1 VRLHRTPA
9 AFAALALS
17 LACGR
22 SAEPAHV
29 TAPGLALAATVS
41 PAVPRIGANEIALR
55 LADGAGAPVEG
66 AHLELSVAMPA
77 MGSMPAMGGA
87 VPVRERGDGRY
98 DARFDLTMAGS
109 WRVTIAAHAPGGAAL
124 AAEGALVVGTPGLRI
139 AASPGATGAPGA
151 TGGTEHGAHAPEAG
165 APPAEEGDAALVAIA
180 PARAAEIGVRSVPAR
195 RMERARTARAL
206 GTVGYDETAVTD
218 VSLKVR
224 GWIGAVQVGPPGA
237 EVARGDALFTLY
249 SPELYAAQQELLQA
263 AGSGGGEARGGP
275 DGATRGSASWRAQA
289 ARKRL
294 ALWDV
299 APAEIDA
306 ILRAGAPR
314 EELPIRAP
322 AAGVVVERNVVA
334 GSATQPGERIV
345 RIASLERVWVE
356 AEVYESDAALAAPGV
371 AAELDV
377 AALPGRTFAG
387 RVASVLPALSE
398 AARTLRVRLVLE
410 NPDRALRPGMWA
422 SVRLRGATE
431 ERLVVPDGAVLHA
444 GERSVVFVDEG
455 GGRYRPRRVELGATG
470 DGQVEVLRGL
480 LEGERVVSAGTF
492 LIAAESRLRAGRE
505 PW

>member
-1 VRLHRTPA
+1 MTTARISRTTG
-9 AFAALALS
+9 ALAAAVLW
-17 LACGR
+17 LACAR
-22 SAEPAHV
+22 SGEPARV

-41 PAVPRIGANEIALR
+41 PAVPRIGANEIALQ
-55 LADGAGAPVEG
+55 LADSAGAPIEG
-66 AHLELSVAMPA
+66 AHLELTVAMPA
-77 MGSMPAMGGA
+77 MGTMPAMGGT

-98 DARFDLTMAGS
+98 DAEFDLSMAGS
-109 WRVTIAAHAPGGAAL
+109 WRVTIAVHAPGGAAL

-139 AASPGATGAPGA
+139 APPPGAPAAAAEP
-151 TGGTEHGAHAPEAG
+151 GAHAPG
-165 APPAEEGDAALVAIA
+165 PSAPTAQDDAAALVSIA
-180 PARAAEIGVRSVPAR
+180 PARAKEIGVRSVAVR

-206 GTVGYDETAVTD
+206 GAVGYDETAITD

-237 EVARGDALFTLY
+237 EVSRGDALFTLY

-263 AGSGGGEARGGP
+263 AAAHGGGGSG
-275 DGATRGSASWRAQA
+275 WRAQA

-299 APAEIDA
+299 APGEIDA
-306 ILRAGAPR
+306 ILSAGAPR
-314 EELPIRAP
+314 EELTIRAP

-334 GSATQPGERIV
+334 GSAVEPGVRIV
-345 RIASLERVWVE
+345 RLAALDRVWVE
-356 AEVYESDAALAAPGV
+356 AEVYESDAPLAAPGV
-371 AAELDV
+371 EAELSV

-431 ERLVVPDGAVLHA
+431 ERLVVPDAAVLHA

-455 GGRYRPRRVELGATG
+455 EGRYRPRRVELGASSEG
-470 DGQVEVLRGL
+470 EVEVLGGL
-480 LEGERVVSAGTF
+480 AEGERVVAAGTF
-492 LIAAESRLRAGRE
+492 LIAAESRLRAGKE

>member
-1 VRLHRTPA
+1 VRIRTTT
-9 AFAALALS
+9 ALAAAVLA
-17 LACGR
+17 LACAPSG
-22 SAEPAHV
+22 EPARV

-41 PAVPRIGANEIALR
+41 PAVPRIGANELALQ
-55 LADGAGAPVEG
+55 LTDAAGAPIEG
-66 AHLELSVAMPA
+66 AHLALTVTMPA

-98 DARFDLTMAGS
+98 DAEFELSMTGS

-124 AAEGALVVGTPGLRI
+124 AAEGALAVGTPGLRI
-139 AASPGATGAPGA
+139 APAPGA
-151 TGGTEHGAHAPEAG
+151 PAGAAEHGAHAPESS
-165 APPAEEGDAALVAIA
+165 APAAQADAAALVTSA
-180 PARAAEIGVRSVPAR
+180 PARAREIGVRSVAVR
-195 RMERARTARAL
+195 RAERARTARAL
-206 GTVGYDETAVTD
+206 GAVGYDETAVTD

-237 EVARGDALFTLY
+237 EVSRGDALFTLY

-263 AGSGGGEARGGP
+263 AASHGGGGAAGGP
-275 DGATRGSASWRAQA
+275 AGATRSSAGWRADA

-306 ILRAGAPR
+306 VLRAGVPR
-314 EELPIRAP
+314 EELTIRAP

-334 GSATQPGERIV
+334 GSAIEPGARIV
-345 RIASLERVWVE
+345 RLAALDRVWVE

-371 AAELDV
+371 EAELRV

-387 RVASVLPALSE
+387 RVATVLPAFSE

-431 ERLVVPDGAVLHA
+431 ERLVVPDAAVLHA
-444 GERSVVFVDEG
+444 GERSVVFLDEG
-455 GGRYRPRRVELGATG
+455 EGRYRPRRVELGASSEG
-470 DGQVEVLRGL
+470 EVEVLAGL
-480 LEGERVVSAGTF
+480 AEGERVVAAGTF
-492 LIAAESRLRAGRE
+492 LIAAESRLRAGPE
-505 PW
+505 AW